1 MNHNELV
8 KQQFNRQAA
17 AFDNWAVTKNME
29 YLKGIAEFISFA
41 VDDTLLDVA
50 TGTGDFP
57 LFVAPR
63 ITRAVG
69 IDIADK
75 MIDMATMK
83 KEKGAVTN
91 VEFRVSD
98 VERVPFPGSSFSVV
112 SSKSAFHH
120 MPEYK
125 KVFKEMARC
134 CSPGGKVA
142 VCDILAFED
151 PDVDGF
157 FDRFEKCVDASHC
170 KTLGRDGFTALFN
183 SCGVSL
189 EKSIEVEIEHSV
201 AEYLTH
207 AVQTEENLLE
217 LDTLLLRARD
227 IACLGDYWT
236 FGRDNRDTRFRKKV
250 ILLLGRKV

>member
-1 MNHNELV
+1 MNHNEFV

-17 AFDNWAVTKNME
+17 EFDNWAVTKNLE
-29 YLKGIAEFISFA
+29 YLKAIAEFISFA
-41 VDDTLLDVA
+41 ADDTLLDVA

-63 ITRAVG
+63 IRRAVG

-75 MIDMATMK
+75 MIDMANAK
-83 KEKGAVTN
+83 KAKGAAAN
-91 VEFRVSD
+91 VEFRAGD
-98 VERVPFPGSSFSVV
+98 VEKLPFPAGSFTVV

-125 KVFKEMARC
+125 KVFREMARC

-157 FDRFEKCVDASHC
+157 FEQFEKCVDASHC
-170 KTLGRDGFTALFN
+170 KTLGRGEFTGLFN

-217 LDTLLLRARD
+217 LDALLLRARD

-236 FGRDNRDTRFRKKV
+236 FGRDNKDTRFRKKV
-250 ILLLGRKV
+250 ILLLGKKE